1 MEKIIEI
8 IEGLKPGV
16 TVYENTKLLDEHVID
31 SLAMITLV
39 SELCDEF
46 DVDIT
51 AKDIVPEN
59 FATVKD
65 IKNLI
70 DRLEDED

>member
-16 TVYENTKLLDEHVID
+16 TVDENTKLLDEHVID

-39 SELCDEF
+39 S
-46 DVDIT
+46 
-51 AKDIVPEN
+51 N
-59 FATVKD
+59 FAMSLM
-65 IKNLI
+65 LI
-70 DRLEDED
+70 LPLRTSFPKILQLLKTSKT